1 MIRKCSP
8 SEFNTIYDIINNA
21 AQAYKGIIPED
32 RWHEPYMTRE
42 ELENEIQNGILFWGF
57 EEAGRILGV
66 MGIQDK
72 GEVTLIRHSYVLTE
86 FQRRG
91 IGTRLLRRLESI
103 THKPI
108 LIGTWAHAWWA
119 VSFYRKNGFTLLPH
133 EQRDQVLRTYWS
145 IPERQVETSVVLAD
159 RKWMKTQAGITG
171 VS

>member
-32 RWHEPYMTRE
+32 RWHEPYMTHE
-42 ELENEIQNGILFWGF
+42 ELEREIQNGILFWGF

-91 IGTRLLRRLESI
+91 IGTRLLRRLEGSS
-103 THKPI
+103 H
-108 LIGTWAHAWWA
+108 
-119 VSFYRKNGFTLLPH
+119 
-133 EQRDQVLRTYWS
+133 QV
-145 IPERQVETSVVLAD
+145 V
-159 RKWMKTQAGITG
+159 
-171 VS
+171 